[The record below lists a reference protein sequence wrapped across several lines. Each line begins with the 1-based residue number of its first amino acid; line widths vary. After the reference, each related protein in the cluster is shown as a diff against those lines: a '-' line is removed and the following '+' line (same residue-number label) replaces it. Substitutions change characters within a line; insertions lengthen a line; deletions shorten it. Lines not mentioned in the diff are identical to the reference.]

1 MPGESFLFQS
11 LKMSSIAGLEEEA
24 FLLMEDFFLMRAF
37 SFVFLAV
44 LGGFFFGVF
53 FGAFFEVLFGDFMG
67 PTPCDEG
74 VAPRRSQE
82 LPQYDSGDARAPAE
96 NLDGFVLACQR
107 ATRGI
112 LQRPPRGRL

>member
-53 FGAFFEVLFGDFMG
+53 FGVFFGAFMG

-74 VAPRRSQE
+74 VAPRRS
-82 LPQYDSGDARAPAE
+82 LGIASIRVWRCMGPSGKSRRFCIG
-96 NLDGFVLACQR
+96 L
-107 ATRGI
+107 
-112 LQRPPRGRL
+112 